1 MMDNKVSART
11 ISKKK
16 TKEFEVLV
24 KDNMKRAYFSALG
37 FLGSHDAAM
46 DVSQEAFI
54 RAYRNF
60 NKYDTKRSFFTWY
73 YKILRNLC
81 FNFIRDNKN
90 RKEEFFFES
99 RKYDVSRNNPDNYLE
114 EKEELEMLHDAIK
127 QLEIEDR
134 EIIFLREFEG
144 YSYEEISGMLNLP
157 AGTVMSRLFYAR
169 KKLAEKMKRLME

>member
-1 MMDNKVSART
+1 MMDINVNAGT

-24 KDNMKRAYFSALG
+24 KNNMKRAYFSALG

-60 NKYDTKRSFFTWY
+60 NKYDTKRNFFTWY

-81 FNFIRDNKN
+81 LNFIRDNKN
-90 RKEEFFFES
+90 RNEEYFFES
-99 RKYDVSRNNPDNYLE
+99 RKYEVSRNNPEQNLE
-114 EKEELEMLHDAIK
+114 EKEELEMLHVAIN
-127 QLEIEDR
+127 QLETEDR
-134 EIIFLREFEG
+134 EIIILREFEN
-144 YSYEEISGMLNLP
+144 YSYDEISEMLNLP

-169 KKLAEKMKRLME
+169 KKLAEKMKRLMK

>member
-1 MMDNKVSART
+1 MRNNKVSART

-24 KDNMKRAYFSALG
+24 KDNMKRAYFCALG
-37 FLGSHDAAM
+37 MLGSHDSAM

-60 NKYDTKRSFFTWY
+60 NTYDTKRNFFTWY
-73 YKILRNLC
+73 YKILRNHCL
-81 FNFIRDNKN
+81 NFIRDNKN

-99 RKYDVSRNNPDNYLE
+99 GKNEVSLNNPEQNLE
-114 EKEELEMLHDAIK
+114 EKEQLEMLHYAIN
-127 QLEIEDR
+127 QLETEDR
-134 EIIFLREFEG
+134 EIIILREFEG
-144 YSYEEISGMLNLP
+144 YSYEEISAMLNLP

>member
-1 MMDNKVSART
+1 MMDKKLSAGT
-11 ISKKK
+11 ISKNK
-16 TKEFEVLV
+16 TKEFDVLV

-37 FLGSHDAAM
+37 FLGSPDAAM

-54 RAYRNF
+54 RAYHNF
-60 NKYDTKRSFFTWY
+60 NKYDEKRNFFTWY

-81 FNFIRDNKN
+81 LNFIRDTKN
-90 RKEEFFFES
+90 RKEEFFLDS
-99 RKYDVSRNNPDNYLE
+99 RKYEDSRSNPEQNLE
-114 EKEELEMLHDAIK
+114 EKEELEMLHVAIN
-127 QLEIEDR
+127 QLETEDR

-144 YSYEEISGMLNLP
+144 YSYEEISEMLILP

>member
-1 MMDNKVSART
+1 MMDKKVGART
-11 ISKKK
+11 ISKNK

-37 FLGSHDAAM
+37 FLGSPDAAM

-54 RAYRNF
+54 RAYHNF
-60 NKYDTKRSFFTWY
+60 NKYDEKRNFFTWY

-81 FNFIRDNKN
+81 LNFIRDTKN
-90 RKEEFFFES
+90 RKEEFFLDS
-99 RKYDVSRNNPDNYLE
+99 RKYEDSRSNPEQNLE
-114 EKEELEMLHDAIK
+114 EKEELEMLHVAIN
-127 QLEIEDR
+127 QLETEDR

-144 YSYEEISGMLNLP
+144 YSYEEISEMLILP

>member
-1 MMDNKVSART
+1 MMNKKAGART
-11 ISKKK
+11 ISKNK

-60 NKYDTKRSFFTWY
+60 NRFDTKKNFFTWY

-81 FNFIRDNKN
+81 INFIRDNKN
-90 RKEEFFFES
+90 RKEEFFLEHK
-99 RKYDVSRNNPDNYLE
+99 KYEDSNNNPEQNLE
-114 EKEELEMLHDAIK
+114 EKEESEMVHIAIN
-127 QLEIEDR
+127 QLETEDR
-134 EIIFLREFEG
+134 EIIILREFEG
-144 YSYEEISGMLNLP
+144 YNYEEISEILNLP

-169 KKLAEKMKRLME
+169 KKLAKKMKRLME